1 MKKVHPTMSRIFEL
15 TKLDPSELADAIN
28 TSPQNVTNWSTR
40 GISKKG
46 AMDVSRVFGISVDW
60 ILTGTETEETSGYKD
75 MMGLKTRIYKKMH
88 VVDYLEPEKPKFEP
102 QDFFIPI
109 LNWDTN
115 GQWTWDDV
123 FEYAYKTHNISEK
136 GFALKVQ
143 GRSMA
148 PEFNPEDIIYVET
161 EIEIVDLK
169 DADFV
174 IVKREGE
181 DDVTFKQL
189 VIGEQFKNKYLKA
202 YNPDWHDTEVIP
214 LDDTYELI
222 GKVVGKYTTYG

>member
-15 TKLDPSELADAIN
+15 TELDPSELADAIN
-28 TSPQNVTNWSTR
+28 TSPQNVTNWSSR

-46 AMDVSRVFGISVDW
+46 AMDVARVFGVSVDW
-60 ILTGTETEETSGYKD
+60 ILTGAETEETASYKD
-75 MMGLKTRIYKKMH
+75 LIGLKARIYKKMR
-88 VVDYLEPEKPKFEP
+88 VVGYPEAEKPSFEP
-102 QDFFIPI
+102 QEFCIPI
-109 LNWDTN
+109 LDWNTD
-115 GQWTWDDV
+115 GQWTWDNIT
-123 FEYAYKTHNISEK
+123 EYTYKTYNITEK

-161 EIEIVDLK
+161 EIEIADLK

-181 DDVTFKQL
+181 EDVIFKQII
-189 VIGEQFKNKYLKA
+189 IGEKFKDKYLKPA
-202 YNPDWHDTEVIP
+202 NPEWHESDPIA

-222 GKVVGKYTTYG
+222 GKVVGKYTTYS